1 MEAAGLLLAGPKA
14 NLRAKL
20 TEKSRTRPAAMMRQ
34 RMPAGASALSKVPK
48 LGDVARAS
56 AGGPGKKIS
65 QATAVAAYEKE
76 VRETTKVFQRSHM
89 TEATLEEHDKYT
101 IWISKWAE
109 LSGFGAYVTVNK
121 KVRLHPRRRKHWRLM
136 GWRRCWMCGNCAGGG
151 QSAS

>member
-14 NLRAKL
+14 NLKAKL
-20 TEKSRTRPAAMMRQ
+20 TEKARTRPAARMRQ
-34 RMPAGASALSKVPK
+34 RMPGGASALSKVPK
-48 LGDVARAS
+48 LHDVARAS

-89 TEATLEEHDKYT
+89 TEATLEEHDRYT

-121 KVRLHPRRRKHWRLM
+121 KVCLHREKWQDGRAL
-136 GWRRCWMCGNCAGGG
+136 GWRRC
-151 QSAS
+151 